1 MFYLLGESV
10 YSNSTRVVVVVWLFV
25 AFVLTASYTANLS
38 SMLTIERL
46 EPRIEMNNATIG
58 FDKCSFLGKYLVNT
72 LHFNPASIKEIE
84 NEEQYIKK
92 FESNGIT
99 AALLER
105 PYAEVFLKKYCKGY
119 ASVATFYR
127 FGGFGFVSNKYKN
140 LLNSCGKLHLIILK
154 RKMLKILQIILP
166 KV

>member
-1 MFYLLGESV
+1 MFYVLGESV
-10 YSNSTRVVVVVWLFV
+10 YSNSTRVVVIVWLFV
-25 AFVLTASYTANLS
+25 AFVLTAGYTANLS

-46 EPRIEMNNATIG
+46 EPSIEMNNATIG
-58 FDKCSFLGKYLVNT
+58 LIKGSFVGKYPVEI
-72 LHFNPASIKEIE
+72 LHFKSASIKEIE
-84 NEEQYIKK
+84 KGEQYIKK

-119 ASVATFYR
+119 ASVATAYR
-127 FGGFGFVSNKYKN
+127 LGGFGFVSNKYKN

-154 RKMLKILQIILP
+154 RKMLKILRIILP

>member
-1 MFYLLGESV
+1 MFYLLGETV

-46 EPRIEMNNATIG
+46 EPSLKMNNATIG
-58 FDKCSFLGKYLVNT
+58 FNQGSFVGKYLEEI
-72 LHFNPASIKEIE
+72 LHFKPDSIKEIE
-84 NEEQYIKK
+84 NGEQYIKK
-92 FESNGIT
+92 FESNDIT
-99 AALLER
+99 AAFLER
-105 PYAEVFLKKYCKGY
+105 PYAEVFLEKYGKRY
-119 ASVATFYR
+119 ANAATYR
-127 FGGFGFVSNKYKN
+127 LGGFGFVSNKYKN

-154 RKMLKILQIILP
+154 RKILKILQIIPP